1 MAPTKSEQMTYFY
14 LKKKSRKRRE
24 RFPEGFTMVERRE
37 EGIESEQINVRE
49 KEVSANVEKLG
60 IKEKKL
66 GT

>member
-1 MAPTKSEQMTYFY
+1 
-14 LKKKSRKRRE
+14 
-24 RFPEGFTMVERRE
+24 MVERRE